1 MTTVDARIT
10 SGFDA
15 MKARAV
21 KRDGRMN
28 IIRGVRSGLLHQL
41 FPDQMPAIFDGS
53 MVANFIDVAARDMA
67 ESVAPLPTLA
77 CASGAMR
84 SQADRQ
90 RAEAKNR
97 IGDFYWRQ
105 SNLEV
110 QMPTACDW
118 WVSYGFVPFVVEP
131 DPTRKV
137 PIIIAHDPVGAYFEE
152 DRWGNVVRYGKSW
165 EEPLGDLVA
174 KFPGANFDLRT
185 TRDGSRRDDNSI
197 CTVVHWVDKTN
208 VTLYEQG
215 SGAVLASY
223 AHKMSQPPVRI
234 AKRPGIDPT
243 DPRGQFDDIV
253 GVQLARAMMAAYGMQ
268 AAHDS
273 VNAPIAMSANDTELA
288 VGPGA
293 VITSDNPRDIHRV
306 DLSIPHDA
314 FVVQQMLDQ
323 EMHTGSRYPDARQGI
338 TNASVVTGRGMSQL
352 TVGFDSQIRSY
363 QEIMGNTLRHSTSLA
378 FEMDEVWFAGQRKTI
393 RGTLSGRSYELN
405 YEPVEAI
412 SGNYECDVTYGF
424 ATGQNPQSTAITLL
438 QFQGAGLLAK
448 ETAMQN
454 LPMRIDVE
462 QEMRLLDASDLRDGL
477 KQSLLSIIQAAG
489 PMLTA
494 GQDPLPFVKLAVDT
508 LRGRQDG
515 KPFEDLLQGGLEA
528 LVQQQQEAAQQA
540 AQQAQGGAP
549 GDPTAGGAPGGDAMA
564 GIGANGLPIGVAPGQ
579 AGMPQGG
586 LPAVQNLVAGM
597 VGGRPVMGASIRRRQ
612 ATGAR

>member
-1 MTTVDARIT
+1 MTTVDARIS

-15 MKARAV
+15 MKARAGA
-21 KRDGRMN
+21 RDTRMQTM
-28 IIRGVRSGLLHQL
+28 RGIRSGLLHRL
-41 FPDQMPAIFDGS
+41 FPEQMPAMFDGS
-53 MVANFIDVAARDMA
+53 MIANFIDVASRDMA
-67 ESVAPLPTLA
+67 ESIAPLPTLA
-77 CASGAMR
+77 CASGAMK

-105 SNLEV
+105 ANLEV

-118 WVSYGFVPFVVEP
+118 LVSYGFVPFIIEP
-131 DPTRKV
+131 DTDRKV
-137 PIIIAHDPVGAYFEE
+137 PVIVAHDPWGAYYEE
-152 DRWGNVVRYGKSW
+152 DRWGNVLRYAKSW
-165 EEPLGDLVA
+165 EEPYGALVA
-174 KFPGANFDLRT
+174 KFPDAKFDMRL
-185 TRDGSRRDDNSI
+185 DQNKSARDDNST
-197 CTVVHWVDKTN
+197 CTVIHWVDGTD
-208 VTLYEQG
+208 VILYEQG
-215 SGAVLASY
+215 SGAVLAAY
-223 AHKMSQPPVRI
+223 PHKMKRPPVRV

-253 GVQLARAMMAAYGMQ
+253 GVQLARAMMASYGLQ

-273 VNAPIAMSANDTELA
+273 INAPIAINSNDTELPI
-288 VGPGA
+288 GPGA
-293 VITSDNPRDIHRV
+293 VISSDNPKDIHRV
-306 DLSIPHDA
+306 DLSIPRDVFA
-314 FVVQQMLDQ
+314 IEQQLNE
-323 EMHTGSRYPDARQGI
+323 EMHTGARYPDARQGI

-363 QEIMGNTLRHSTSLA
+363 QEIVGNTLRYATSMA
-378 FEMDEVWFAGQRKTI
+378 FEMDEVWFAKSKKTI
-393 RGTLSGRSYELN
+393 RGTLSGRSYELE
-405 YEPVEAI
+405 YEPVKAI
-412 SGNYECDVTYGF
+412 GGNYECDVTYGF
-424 ATGQNPQSTAITLL
+424 ATGQNPQSTAVTLL
-438 QFQGAGLLAK
+438 QFQGAGLLAR

-515 KPFEDLLQGGLEA
+515 KAFEDLLQSGLSE
-528 LVQQQQEAAQQA
+528 LVQAQQEAAQAA
-540 AQQAQGGAP
+540 AQQEQEA
-549 GDPTAGGAPGGDAMA
+549 AGGSPEQMA
-564 GIGANGLPIGVAPGQ
+564 GISANGMPTGVAPGQ

-586 LPAVQNLVAGM
+586 LPTVQNLVSGM
-597 VGGRPVMGASIRRRQ
+597 VGGRPQMDASIRRRQ
-612 ATGAR
+612 ATGGR